1 MDHRK
6 HLRFRYHCE
15 HCDKDYLE
23 RVEEQNL
30 EGLDNVQRLI
40 KRDEG
45 HKVERDC
52 PDCGRLGIP
61 HDMWVARTTGVENKP
76 KIFKTL
82 ALLVVSLGFL
92 IGMYWWAVSSGKPW
106 QP

>member
-1 MDHRK
+1 
-6 HLRFRYHCE
+6 
-15 HCDKDYLE
+15 
-23 RVEEQNL
+23 
-30 EGLDNVQRLI
+30 
-40 KRDEG
+40 
-45 HKVERDC
+45 
-52 PDCGRLGIP
+52 
-61 HDMWVARTTGVENKP
+61 MWVARTTGVENKP